1 MSKLIIAEKPSVAK
15 SIASALGASSRA
27 DGFYEGNG
35 LLVSWCVGHLVSPM
49 DAGGYDERFKK
60 WRYDDLPILPEPFR
74 YVLAPGKEDAFENL
88 RALMNRPDVDTIVNA
103 CDAGREGELIFRLVY
118 EMTGCRKPV
127 LRLWISSME
136 DSAIREGFSD
146 LRPGADYEALYQS
159 ALCRQKADWLVGIN
173 ATRLFSVLYHRTLNV
188 GRVQTP
194 TLAMLAER
202 DAKITLFHKEKYHL
216 LRLVLDG
223 AEAVS
228 EKFTD
233 PAEAEQAAAMCKGA
247 AVTCTSVT
255 KEQKKEQPP
264 KLYDLTT
271 LQREANRLFGFT
283 AKQTLD
289 YAQQLYEKKLLTYP
303 RTDSQYL
310 TEDMGQTAQH
320 LVSDLLGLLP
330 FAQGLGLT
338 PEVGRILNSKKVS
351 DHHAIIPTS
360 EFVKQGFTGLAE
372 SESKLMN
379 LVCSKLLCAVAAP
392 HEYETVTAVFSCAG
406 NEFTAK
412 GKTVLVPGWKEIDQ
426 RFRSNLKADTEE
438 EVLNTLPELAEG
450 QSFSVMANVSEH
462 FTSPPKAYTEDTLL
476 SAMERAG
483 AEDMPED
490 KVNCSAGAR
499 EGGLGQAERKGLG
512 TPATRAAI
520 LEKLVQMGFV
530 QRKGKQLVPT
540 KDGIN
545 LAVVLPESLTSPA
558 LTAEW
563 ENRLTEIAKGSA
575 DPDEF
580 MAEIEAQVRQLVKT
594 YSCISAD
601 KQNLFQSERVIIG
614 KCPRCGENVYEGKK
628 NFYCGNRSCQFVMWK
643 NDRFFE
649 QRKKAFTPKIAAA
662 LLKNGKAKVK
672 GLYSEKT
679 GKTYDATVLLA
690 DTGGKYVNYRVERKE

>member
-1 MSKLIIAEKPSVAK
+1 MKLVITEKPSVAR
-15 SIASALGASSRA
+15 SIAAVIGAT
-27 DGFYEGNG
+27 EKQNG
-35 LLVSWCVGHLVSPM
+35 YWQGGGYLVSWCIGHLVSFAE
-49 DAGGYDERFKK
+49 AGQYDEKYCK
-60 WRYDDLPILPEPFR
+60 WRYEDLPILPQPWQFIVPDE
-74 YVLAPGKEDAFENL
+74 KKQQFEIVHSL
-88 RALMNRPDVDTIVNA
+88 LNRPDVDSVTA
-103 CDAGREGELIFRLVY
+103 ATDAGREGELIFRFVY
-118 EMTGCRKPV
+118 QMAGCTKPV
-127 LRLWISSME
+127 KRLWISSME
-136 DSAIREGFSD
+136 DAAIREGFAN
-146 LRPGADYEALYQS
+146 LRPDSDYDALYQS
-159 ALCRQKADWLVGIN
+159 ALCRAKADWLVGIN
-173 ATRLFSVLYHRTLNV
+173 ATRLFSVLYHKTLTV

-194 TLAMLAER
+194 TLKMLVDR
-202 DAKITLFHKEKYHL
+202 DAKILRFQKEKYYTVGIQSGSL
-216 LRLVLDG
+216 KAGSGRIASMDEADTLRQACAG
-223 AEAVS
+223 ASAICSSVKR
-228 EKFTD
+228 EKKT
-233 PAEAEQAAAMCKGA
+233 
-247 AVTCTSVT
+247 
-255 KEQKKEQPP
+255 EQPP

-310 TEDMGQTAQH
+310 TEDMGQAAQH

-330 FAQGLGLT
+330 FAQELALT
-338 PEVGRILNSKKVS
+338 AEVGRVLNSKKVS

-372 SESKLMN
+372 SECKLMN
-379 LVCSKLLCAVAAP
+379 LVCSKLLCAIAAP
-392 HEYETVTAVFSCAG
+392 YEYETVTVVFSCAG

-426 RFRSNLKADTEE
+426 RFSATLKADTEE
-438 EVLNTLPELAEG
+438 EVLNTLPELTEG
-450 QSFSVMANVSEH
+450 QSYSVVSDISEH

-483 AEDMPED
+483 AEGMPE
-490 KVNCSAGAR
+490 
-499 EGGLGQAERKGLG
+499 EAERKGLG

-540 KDGIN
+540 KDGVN

-563 ENRLTEIAKGSA
+563 ENRLTEIAKGNA
-575 DPDEF
+575 DADEF

-628 NFYCGNRSCQFVMWK
+628 NFYCGNRGCQFVMWK

-690 DTGGKYVNYRVERKE
+690 DTGGKYVNYRIATDSIM

>member
-1 MSKLIIAEKPSVAK
+1 MSFQLVIAEKPSVAR
-15 SIASALGASSRA
+15 SIAAVIGATEKQT
-27 DGFYEGNG
+27 GYWQGG
-35 LLVSWCVGHLVSPM
+35 GYLVSWCIGHLVSFAE
-49 DAGGYDERFKK
+49 AGQYDEKYCK
-60 WRYDDLPILPEPFR
+60 WKYEDLPILPQPWQFIVPDE
-74 YVLAPGKEDAFENL
+74 KKQQFEVL
-88 RALMNRPDVDTIVNA
+88 RALLNRPDVDSVTA
-103 CDAGREGELIFRLVY
+103 ATDAGREGELIFRFVY
-118 EMTGCRKPV
+118 QMAGCTKPV
-127 LRLWISSME
+127 KRLWVSSME
-136 DSAIREGFSD
+136 DAAIREGFAN
-146 LRPGADYEALYQS
+146 LRPDSDYDALYQS
-159 ALCRQKADWLVGIN
+159 ALCRAKADWLVGIN
-173 ATRLFSVLYHRTLNV
+173 ATRLFSVLYHKTLTV

-194 TLAMLAER
+194 TLKMLVDR
-202 DAKITLFHKEKYHL
+202 DAKILRFQKEKYYTVGIQSGSL
-216 LRLVLDG
+216 KAGSGRIASMDEADTLRKACAG
-223 AEAVS
+223 ASAICFSVKR
-228 EKFTD
+228 EKKT
-233 PAEAEQAAAMCKGA
+233 
-247 AVTCTSVT
+247 
-255 KEQKKEQPP
+255 EQPP

-330 FAQGLGLT
+330 FAQGLALT
-338 PEVGRILNSKKVS
+338 AEVGRVLNSKKVS
-351 DHHAIIPTS
+351 DHHAILPTA
-360 EFVKQGFTGLAE
+360 EFVKQGFAGLAE
-372 SESKLMN
+372 SEYKLMN

-412 GKTVLVPGWKEIDQ
+412 GKTALVPGWKEIDQ
-426 RFRSNLKADTEE
+426 RFHSTLKADGEE
-438 EVLNTLPELAEG
+438 ETEAMNTLPELVEG
-450 QSFSVMANVSEH
+450 QTFSVTADILEH

-483 AEDMPED
+483 AEDMPE
-490 KVNCSAGAR
+490 
-499 EGGLGQAERKGLG
+499 EAERKGLG

-580 MAEIEAQVRQLVKT
+580 MAEIKAQVRQLVKT

-614 KCPRCGENVYEGKK
+614 KCPRCGENIYEGKK
-628 NFYCGNRSCQFVMWK
+628 NFYCGNRGCQFVMWK

>member
-1 MSKLIIAEKPSVAK
+1 MSFQLVIAEKPSVAR
-15 SIASALGASSRA
+15 SIAAVIGAT
-27 DGFYEGNG
+27 EKQNG
-35 LLVSWCVGHLVSPM
+35 YWQGGGYLVSWCIGHLVSFAE
-49 DAGGYDERFKK
+49 AGQYDEKYCK
-60 WRYDDLPILPEPFR
+60 WKYEDLPILPQLWKFIVPDE
-74 YVLAPGKEDAFENL
+74 KKQQFEIVRTL
-88 RALMNRPDVDTIVNA
+88 LNRPDVDSVTA
-103 CDAGREGELIFRLVY
+103 ATDAGREGELIFRLVY
-118 EMTGCRKPV
+118 QMAGCTKPV
-127 LRLWISSME
+127 KRLWISSME
-136 DSAIREGFSD
+136 DAAIREGFANLCPDSD
-146 LRPGADYEALYQS
+146 YDALYQS
-159 ALCRQKADWLVGIN
+159 ALCRAKADWLVGIN
-173 ATRLFSVLYHRTLNV
+173 ATRLFSVLYHKTLTV

-194 TLAMLAER
+194 TLKMLVDR
-202 DAKITLFHKEKYHL
+202 DAKILRFQKERYYTVGIQSGSLKADSGRIASMDEADTLKNACAGASAICSSVKREK
-216 LRLVLDG
+216 
-223 AEAVS
+223 
-228 EKFTD
+228 KT
-233 PAEAEQAAAMCKGA
+233 
-247 AVTCTSVT
+247 
-255 KEQKKEQPP
+255 EQPP

-320 LVSDLLGLLP
+320 LVSDLLELLP
-330 FAQGLGLT
+330 FAQELDLT

-438 EVLNTLPELAEG
+438 EVLNTLPEPAEG

-483 AEDMPED
+483 AEDMPE
-490 KVNCSAGAR
+490 
-499 EGGLGQAERKGLG
+499 EAERKGLG

-628 NFYCGNRSCQFVMWK
+628 NFYCGNRGCQFVMWK

-662 LLKNGKAKVK
+662 LLKNGKAKIK

>member
-1 MSKLIIAEKPSVAK
+1 MSFQLVIAEKPSVAR
-15 SIASALGASSRA
+15 SIAAVIGAT
-27 DGFYEGNG
+27 EKQNG
-35 LLVSWCVGHLVSPM
+35 YWQGSGYLVSWCIGHLVSFAE
-49 DAGGYDERFKK
+49 AGQYDEKYCK
-60 WRYDDLPILPEPFR
+60 WRYEDLPILPQPWQFIVPDE
-74 YVLAPGKEDAFENL
+74 KKQQFEIVRTL
-88 RALMNRPDVDTIVNA
+88 LNRPDVDSVTA
-103 CDAGREGELIFRLVY
+103 ATDAGREGELIFRFVY
-118 EMTGCRKPV
+118 QMTGCTKPV
-127 LRLWISSME
+127 KRLWISSME
-136 DSAIREGFSD
+136 DAAIREGFANLHPDSD
-146 LRPGADYEALYQS
+146 YDALYQS
-159 ALCRQKADWLVGIN
+159 ALCRAKADWLVGIN
-173 ATRLFSVLYHRTLNV
+173 ATRLFSVLYHKTLTV

-194 TLAMLAER
+194 TLKMLVDR
-202 DAKITLFHKEKYHL
+202 DAKILRFQKEKYYTVSIQSGSL
-216 LRLVLDG
+216 KAYGERISDAETANSLKETCMG
-223 AEAVS
+223 AMAV
-228 EKFTD
+228 
-233 PAEAEQAAAMCKGA
+233 
-247 AVTCTSVT
+247 CTSIHREKRT
-255 KEQKKEQPP
+255 EQPL

-310 TEDMGQTAQH
+310 TEDMGQTVQH

-330 FAQGLGLT
+330 FAQGLALT
-338 PEVGRILNSKKVS
+338 PDVGRVLNSKKVS
-351 DHHAIIPTS
+351 DHHAIIPTA
-360 EFVKQGFTGLAE
+360 EFAKQGFTGLAE
-372 SESKLMN
+372 SECKLMN

-426 RFRSNLKADTEE
+426 RFRSTLKADTEE
-438 EVLNTLPELAEG
+438 EVLNTLPELTEG
-450 QSFSVMANVSEH
+450 QSFSVIADVSEH

-483 AEDMPED
+483 AEDMPE
-490 KVNCSAGAR
+490 
-499 EGGLGQAERKGLG
+499 EAERKGLG

-563 ENRLTEIAKGSA
+563 ENRLTEIAKGNA

-628 NFYCGNRSCQFVMWK
+628 NFYCGNRGCQFVMWK

-662 LLKNGKAKVK
+662 LLKDGKAKVK